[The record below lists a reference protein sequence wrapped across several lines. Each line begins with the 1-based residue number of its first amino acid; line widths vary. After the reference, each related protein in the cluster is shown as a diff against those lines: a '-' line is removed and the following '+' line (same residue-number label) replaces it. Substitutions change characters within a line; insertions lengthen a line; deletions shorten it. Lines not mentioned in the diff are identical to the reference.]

1 MEQKNPATPLSP
13 QLKESKAR
21 GGCCENIFKNIR
33 NGPPLNPS
41 PPEEEVSSSM
51 IDLCWRNCPFRRAAI
66 FVYPPSDSWPSAQM
80 FQWLLDEFAV
90 FNSLNRLLFWFVIDQ
105 LTDRRVKFLKMR
117 IFNRALAR
125 IDSRFIWNCYQLT
138 ARAQIDALFTELLT
152 LGLTAGHILA

>member
-90 FNSLNRLLFWFVIDQ
+90 FNSLKRLLFWFVIDQ
-105 LTDRRVKFLKMR
+105 LTDRRVKFLKMI
-117 IFNRALAR
+117 IFNRAHKFAFHLKLLPA
-125 IDSRFIWNCYQLT
+125 DSSSANWCVIYGITVW
-138 ARAQIDALFTELLT
+138 LLD
-152 LGLTAGHILA
+152 IF